1 MNTPAQEHDMPHA
14 LKVDAAL
21 EQLATRRALVVR
33 RVRAQVG
40 AEADAEDIV
49 QRALVRA
56 VERLHTLD
64 DPAKLNAWFD
74 AIVRRLVLDH
84 HSARARAS
92 RREHITDTPP
102 EPARGTL
109 APADSI
115 CACSLALLDTLPESH
130 AELLRRVDIEDHP
143 VREVAASLGI
153 TANNA
158 SVRLHRA
165 RAALRDR
172 LAETCGV
179 HTMRACL
186 DCDC

>member
-1 MNTPAQEHDMPHA
+1 MPHA

-49 QRALVRA
+49 QRALLRA
-56 VERLHTLD
+56 AERLHTLD
-64 DPAKLNAWFD
+64 DPARLNAWFD

-84 HSARARAS
+84 HSAQARAS
-92 RREHITDTPP
+92 RREHITETPP
-102 EPARGTL
+102 EPAR
-109 APADSI
+109 APEDGI
-115 CACSLALLDTLPESH
+115 CACSLALLDTLPEAH
-130 AELLRRVDIEDHP
+130 AELIRRVDIHEDP
-143 VREVAASLGI
+143 VREVAAALGI